1 MKVEA
6 YVFAIAKR
14 AGFIGPEGSKKI
26 NTTTKGFVLN
36 MSFASKLRKY
46 LVAAIS
52 GALALS
58 TISAMPASAAGY
70 AAENAFAYRSASVS
84 ISGKAT
90 EVMIPAGATGV
101 NFDLEYVLGANF
113 FTNNA
118 GKTITFTTSV
128 TGPDGKVL
136 GSGYYVGNNPNFRFC
151 SSNNQCDFNTWDK
164 KELLVKNTHT
174 SGSVS
179 GYTYVNRQGDM
190 SNMMAMPEPLTPGK
204 YTISAKIQADGVDV
218 VVDEVQNNIVT
229 GRSSISYN
237 LSGASVTP
245 AAGAGS
251 MNFSAHMCV
260 DSAKLQVGDVVTPEI
275 YVNDEKKSTNTGMT
289 YYYTR
294 DGLAPN
300 PRMGGVSPTA
310 TVTQD
315 DIDFGLAVS
324 LSVYSGSVT
333 AGSTYALSG
342 KLLDQDGNE
351 VSGDCA
357 PGAAAK
363 PTLTVQGQNLTVT
376 PGVSKFS
383 DMSLCEFYAS
393 TDLTK
398 VLRTVMSMSMGPNMP
413 ETCTYNSAPP
423 GSYVV
428 KTTGYYSQVP
438 GAKSE
443 ASNAVVISAPGYTVN
458 PAVSGGDNGG
468 QVSVVSNSTNT
479 ISGANSV
486 RFTADPTGALRLSIV
501 SENPPCPPCGASSY
515 TATLEKTTTSGLS
528 STFAGTGS
536 ATLSA
541 AGGGFPSATW
551 YGAGDKWTIAG
562 ANLTFSGNESTYT
575 YKVRQGTYGAAAATS
590 LEIASSVFEATCSTL
605 GAGYTAKPTSQS
617 TGIAINPVSAPTA
630 KQLYFL
636 QCYKPTTL
644 ISTSSNLANPV
655 LVTIDNATT
664 VSVVKVLGE
673 NSNIAND
680 SRVAVSAST
689 AATGSAT
696 ALTIFVTKRLLTDI
710 TMVNNMTTESGSIAG
725 REIVRLAADLTS
737 TTTTSGWVT
746 SGTTLAN
753 EPAVIVP
760 QVNDGSLYAM
770 LRVASDLKLMKVS
783 ATGAASAAVSITND
797 KVADMANFNLSW
809 PTGLQSGSLANVSL
823 LASTATKS
831 TVLSVNTATGAG
843 KASEIISYVVS
854 QGIGLVNATV
864 VDPATKDVYWWF
876 SNTAADAG
884 KMSVYK
890 WRDPMYVK
898 PVGPVPAV
906 TSKNLEYATNTPAA
920 GTKVTF
926 TGTNLDLATAVKFG
940 TAAATLGT
948 KTATSLEVTV
958 PAGTGTVAI
967 TIESANGN
975 VAGGD
980 FTYVGADKVAQTVT
994 LDAGANTATVGDAD
1008 RTLSATVAMTGYTAV
1023 ASLTYSST
1031 TAAVCTVTGTKLKFV
1046 AKGTCTVKATQAGS
1060 SWTAEG
1066 VATKDITVVGS
1077 APVVSTQVTGKATNT
1092 PAAGTKVTIAGS
1104 NLGEVDSVKFGAVT
1118 ATIGTRSATSLEVT
1132 VPAGTK
1138 GTVDINLLYSAG
1150 TVKAGT
1156 FEYVGADKIAQTVTL
1171 DAGANTATVG
1181 DADRT
1186 LSATVAMTGYTAV
1199 PSLTYSST
1207 TAAVC
1212 TVTGNKLKF
1221 VAKGTCTVK
1230 ATQAG
1235 SSWTAEGVATKD
1247 ITVAGPDPQ
1256 TITIKAPSAG
1266 EKLVGPDGFFV
1277 YPSTNSGLP
1286 LSIRFDTPS
1295 VCKKGTFAANH
1306 VINLKTGTCKV
1317 TVSAGGNAQ
1326 WSAGS
1331 STLTYTVGK
1340 AGTTE
1345 ITDAGNVDAP
1355 VILNG
1360 NGAKTNVLSEV
1371 VSWKKSTGAL
1381 TVSSRGVWVG
1391 PITATATFKIGSKN
1405 YTCSLKYGTQKAAA
1419 ATSVKGFP
1427 AGTALCGGSSATDKA
1442 ALAALKSITTP
1453 VTVKIVVVRELRDP
1467 AKYATKGQKVT
1478 RSIYLTI
1485 G

>member
-1 MKVEA
+1 MPSEHSCNCVQNIRLSICKKFVITNKIGDEA

-14 AGFIGPEGSKKI
+14 AGFIGPEGSKNI
-26 NTTTKGFVLN
+26 NTTTKGFVLIK
-36 MSFASKLRKY
+36 SLASKLRKV
-46 LVAAIS
+46 LVIATSAAV
-52 GALALS
+52 ALTGLTA
-58 TISAMPASAAGY
+58 APAAAAAGY

-90 EVMIPAGATGV
+90 EVILPAAATGV
-101 NFDLEYVLGANF
+101 NFDLEFVLGADF

-118 GKTITFTTSV
+118 GKKITLKTTV
-128 TGPDGKVL
+128 TGPDGSVL
-136 GSGYYVGNNPNFRFC
+136 GAGYYVGGNPSFRFC
-151 SSNNQCDFNTWDK
+151 ETNGACDFNTWDK

-174 SGSVS
+174 NGSVS
-179 GYTYVNRQGDM
+179 GFTYVSRQGDM
-190 SNMMAMPEPLTPGK
+190 SNMMAKPEPLTPGK

-218 VVDEVQNNIVT
+218 VVDEVQANVVT

-237 LSGASVTP
+237 LDGASVTP
-245 AAGAGS
+245 AAGAGD
-251 MNFSAHMCV
+251 MNFSAQMCI
-260 DSAKLQVGDVVTPEI
+260 DSAKLQVGDVVTPEL
-275 YVNDEKKSTNTGMT
+275 YVNDIKKDTSSGMT
-289 YYYTR
+289 YFYTR
-294 DGLAPN
+294 DGSAPN
-300 PRMGGVSPTA
+300 PRMGGVSATA

-324 LSVYSGSVT
+324 ISAYSGSVT
-333 AGSTYALSG
+333 AGSAYALNG
-342 KLLDQDGNE
+342 KLLDQAGED

-357 PGAAAK
+357 PGAAGK
-363 PTLTVQGQNLTVT
+363 PTLTVQGQTLTVT

-398 VLRTVMSMSMGPNMP
+398 VLRTVMSMSMGPNTP

-428 KTTGYYSQVP
+428 KTIGYYYQVP

-443 ASNAVVISAPGYTVN
+443 ASNVVVISAPGYTVN

-468 QVSVVSNSTNT
+468 EVSVVSNSISA
-479 ISGANSV
+479 ISGASSV
-486 RFTADPTGALRLSIV
+486 RLTADPTSALRLSIV
-501 SENPPCPPCGASSY
+501 SEAPPCPPCGPSSF
-515 TATLEKTTTSGLS
+515 TATLEKTTTTGLS

-536 ATLSA
+536 ATLST
-541 AGGGFPSATW
+541 AGSGFPTATW

-562 ANLTFSGNESTYT
+562 LNADFSAQTPSVS

-617 TGIAINPVSAPTA
+617 TSLVISPVSAPTA
-630 KQLYFL
+630 KQLYLL

-664 VSVVKVLGE
+664 VTVVKALGE
-673 NSNIAND
+673 NSNVAND

-760 QVNDGSLYAM
+760 QVNDGSFYAM
-770 LRVASDLKLMKVS
+770 QRVATADFKLMKVS
-783 ATGAASAAVSITND
+783 ATGAASTAVSITND
-797 KVADMANFNLSW
+797 KTADMANYSLTW
-809 PTGLQSGSLANVSL
+809 PAGLQSGSLANVSL

-831 TVLSVNTATGAG
+831 TVLSVNTTTGAG
-843 KASEIISYVVS
+843 KASEIINYVVS
-854 QGIGLVNATV
+854 AGFGLTNGTV

-884 KMSVYK
+884 KLSIYK

-926 TGTNLDLATAVKFG
+926 TGTNLDIATAVKFG
-940 TAAATLGT
+940 EVAATLGT

-975 VAGGD
+975 GAGGN
-980 FTYVGADKVAQTVT
+980 FTYVGANKVAQTVT

-1023 ASLTYSST
+1023 ASLTYSS
-1031 TAAVCTVTGTKLKFV
+1031 
-1046 AKGTCTVKATQAGS
+1046 
-1060 SWTAEG
+1060 
-1066 VATKDITVVGS
+1066 
-1077 APVVSTQVTGKATNT
+1077 
-1092 PAAGTKVTIAGS
+1092 
-1104 NLGEVDSVKFGAVT
+1104 
-1118 ATIGTRSATSLEVT
+1118 
-1132 VPAGTK
+1132 
-1138 GTVDINLLYSAG
+1138 
-1150 TVKAGT
+1150 
-1156 FEYVGADKIAQTVTL
+1156 
-1171 DAGANTATVG
+1171 NTA
-1181 DADRT
+1181 
-1186 LSATVAMTGYTAV
+1186 S
-1199 PSLTYSST
+1199 
-1207 TAAVC
+1207 VC

-1221 VAKGTCTVK
+1221 VKKGTCTVK

-1306 VINLKTGTCKV
+1306 VINLKTGTCTI

-1326 WSAGS
+1326 WAAGS

-1340 AGTTE
+1340 AGTTA
-1345 ITDAGNVDAP
+1345 ITDAGNVNAP
-1355 VILNG
+1355 VVLNG

-1371 VSWKKSTGAL
+1371 VSWKKSTATL
-1381 TVSSRGVWVG
+1381 AVSSRGVWVG
-1391 PITATATFKIGSKN
+1391 PITATATFKIGSKS

-1427 AGTALCGGSSATDKA
+1427 AGTALCGGSSSSDKA
-1442 ALAALKSITTP
+1442 ARAALKSIKEP

>member
-1023 ASLTYSST
+1023 
-1031 TAAVCTVTGTKLKFV
+1031 
-1046 AKGTCTVKATQAGS
+1046 
-1060 SWTAEG
+1060 
-1066 VATKDITVVGS
+1066 
-1077 APVVSTQVTGKATNT
+1077 
-1092 PAAGTKVTIAGS
+1092 
-1104 NLGEVDSVKFGAVT
+1104 
-1118 ATIGTRSATSLEVT
+1118 
-1132 VPAGTK
+1132 
-1138 GTVDINLLYSAG
+1138 
-1150 TVKAGT
+1150 
-1156 FEYVGADKIAQTVTL
+1156 
-1171 DAGANTATVG
+1171 
-1181 DADRT
+1181 
-1186 LSATVAMTGYTAV
+1186 

>member
-1 MKVEA
+1 LCVTRCASPKN
-6 YVFAIAKR
+6 ISSHR
-14 AGFIGPEGSKKI
+14 SQKI
-26 NTTTKGFVLN
+26 EHNQKGFVLIK
-36 MSFASKLRKY
+36 SLASKLRKA
-46 LVAAIS
+46 LVIATSAAVAFT
-52 GALALS
+52 GL
-58 TISAMPASAAGY
+58 TAMPASAAAGY
-70 AAENAFAYRSASVS
+70 AADNAYAYRSANVS
-84 ISGKAT
+84 TTAVNN
-90 EVMIPAGATGV
+90 EVTIPAGVGSL
-101 NFDLEYVLGANF
+101 NFDLQYNLGADF

-118 GKTITFTTSV
+118 GKTITLKRTIK
-128 TGPDGKVL
+128 GPDGTVL
-136 GSGYYVGNNPNFRFC
+136 STGYYVGGSPSFRFC
-151 SSNNQCDFNTWDK
+151 PANNQCEFNNWDK
-164 KELLVKNTHT
+164 QELAAKNTHT
-174 SGSVS
+174 YGAINV
-179 GYTYVNRQGDM
+179 YAFLNRQGDM
-190 SNMMAMPEPLTPGK
+190 MSMSRPEPLTPGK
-204 YTISAKIQADGVDV
+204 YSITAVIQADGVDV
-218 VVDEVQNNIVT
+218 AVDEVQANIVT
-229 GRSSISYN
+229 SRSTASYSIEGESIS
-237 LSGASVTP
+237 P
-245 AAGAGS
+245 AAGATDLNVS
-251 MNFSAHMCV
+251 VQMCV
-260 DSAKLQVGDVVTPEI
+260 DSAKLAVGDVITPEI
-275 YVNDEKKSTNTGMT
+275 YVNDEKKTSNGGSTRF
-289 YYYTR
+289 YTR
-294 DGLAPN
+294 DGSAPN
-300 PRMGGVSPTA
+300 PRMGGNVTLTA

-315 DIDFGLAVS
+315 DIDYGLSAGAG
-324 LSVYSGSVT
+324 VYHGGVT
-333 AGSTYALSG
+333 AGATYVLKG
-342 KLLDQDGNE
+342 KVVDQDGND

-357 PGAAAK
+357 PSAAGK
-363 PTLTVQGQNLTVT
+363 PTLTVQGQDLIAT
-376 PGVSKFS
+376 PGAIKFS
-383 DMSLCEFYAS
+383 EQTFCEFYSAS
-393 TDLTK
+393 DLTK
-398 VLRTVMSMSMGPNMP
+398 VLRTAYAMSMMQNSP
-413 ETCTYNSAPP
+413 ETCSYNNAPS
-423 GSYVV
+423 GITYVV
-428 KTTGYYSQVP
+428 KVFGYYYGVA

-443 ASNAVVISAPGYTVN
+443 ASNPVTIAAPGYTVS

-468 QVSVVSNSTNT
+468 QVSVVSNSISA
-479 ISGANSV
+479 ISGSQNV
-486 RFTADPTGALRLSIV
+486 RFIADAASALRLSVTSQSV
-501 SENPPCPPCGASSY
+501 SCPPCGPS
-515 TATLEKTTTSGLS
+515 TFNATLEKTTTTGLS

-536 ATLSA
+536 ATLSTSGA
-541 AGGGFPSATW
+541 GFPLAAW
-551 YGAGDKWTIAG
+551 YGASDKWTMAG
-562 ANLTFSGNESTYT
+562 VNVVFGAQPTYSF
-575 YKVRQGTYGAAAATS
+575 KVLQGTYGAAATTS
-590 LEIASSVFEATCSTL
+590 LEVASSVLETTCSSL
-605 GAGYTAKPTSQS
+605 GAGYTAKPSPQS
-617 TGIAINPVSAPTA
+617 SSFVINPVSAPTA
-630 KQLYFL
+630 KQLYSL
-636 QCYKPTTL
+636 TCYKPTVL
-644 ISTSSNLANPV
+644 TSSTMSLANPV

-664 VSVVKVLGE
+664 VTVVKVLGE
-673 NSNIAND
+673 NSNVAND
-680 SRVAVSAST
+680 SRATVSAST
-689 AATGSAT
+689 SATGTAT
-696 ALTIFVTKRLLTDI
+696 ALTILVTKRLLTDSKI
-710 TMVNNMTTESGSIAG
+710 VAGMTVETGSIAS

-737 TTTTSGWVT
+737 TTTTAGWVT
-746 SGTTLAN
+746 SGTSLAT
-753 EPAVIVP
+753 EPSVVVP
-760 QVNDGSLYAM
+760 QVNDGSFYAM
-770 LRVASDLKLMKVS
+770 QRLTTDFKLMKVG
-783 ATGAASAAVSITND
+783 ATGAASAAVAITND
-797 KVADMANFNLSW
+797 KAADMANYSLTW
-809 PTGLQSGSLANVSL
+809 PAGLQSGSLANVSL
-823 LASTATKS
+823 IATTSTKS
-831 TVLSVNTATGAG
+831 AILSVNTTTGAG

-854 QGIGLVNATV
+854 QGMGLTNGTI

-884 KMSVYK
+884 KIGIYK

-906 TSKNLEYATNTPAA
+906 TAKNLEYATNTPAA
-920 GTKVTF
+920 GTKVAF

-975 VAGGD
+975 VAAGN
-980 FTYVGADKVAQTVT
+980 FTYVGANKVAQTVT

-1031 TAAVCTVTGTKLKFV
+1031 TA
-1046 AKGTCTVKATQAGS
+1046 S
-1060 SWTAEG
+1060 
-1066 VATKDITVVGS
+1066 
-1077 APVVSTQVTGKATNT
+1077 
-1092 PAAGTKVTIAGS
+1092 
-1104 NLGEVDSVKFGAVT
+1104 
-1118 ATIGTRSATSLEVT
+1118 
-1132 VPAGTK
+1132 
-1138 GTVDINLLYSAG
+1138 
-1150 TVKAGT
+1150 
-1156 FEYVGADKIAQTVTL
+1156 
-1171 DAGANTATVG
+1171 
-1181 DADRT
+1181 
-1186 LSATVAMTGYTAV
+1186 
-1199 PSLTYSST
+1199 
-1207 TAAVC
+1207 VC

-1221 VAKGTCTVK
+1221 VKKGTCSVK

-1340 AGTTE
+1340 AGTTA

-1355 VILNG
+1355 VVLNN

-1391 PITATATFKIGSKN
+1391 PIAATATFKIGSKN

-1478 RSIYLTI
+1478 RAIYVTI